1 MPVSLKGIGG
11 GGGNFYKGREGSTDD
26 DEANDPLMVTM
37 RQAKGQQ
44 GDSSSSSS
52 TTPSSSSSSSSSS
65 GSLATSYAAA
75 TVTSLGDPAS
85 AAIVSCFAYTF
96 CSITMVLANK
106 ALASQYRA
114 DVDFL
119 VIAFQSVCAVALV
132 FGCDALGVIQP
143 GSTKFDRSVA
153 IQWLPVNVFFVSM
166 LSTGFLSLKHLNV
179 PMVTIFKN
187 LTNVGIMWGEW
198 YFYGAHVSVGAILS
212 CAIMILGAFLA
223 AANDITFSGIGYF
236 WMVSNCCCTAGYVLY
251 MKHATKTVRLP
262 KFGMVF
268 YNNLL
273 SLPILLAGAA
283 VRGEFRTFLGTGEL
297 HTTSYLSLSL
307 YAGLVGFFLNLAT
320 LWCVSNNSATTY
332 AVVGALNKIP
342 LAVLGW
348 FLFKTPITHKALVFL
363 SMSMC
368 GGFLYTYTKMREVD
382 RPPNLP
388 R

>member
-1 MPVSLKGIGG
+1 MPMSLKGIGG
-11 GGGNFYKGREGSTDD
+11 GGANFYKGRSEGSID
-26 DEANDPLMVTM
+26 DEANDPLMVEM
-37 RQAKGQQ
+37 RHGKGQH
-44 GDSSSSSS
+44 GDSSSSS
-52 TTPSSSSSSSSSS
+52 TTPSSSSSSSSS

-114 DVDFL
+114 DIDFL
-119 VIAFQSVCAVALV
+119 VIAFQSICAVALV

-198 YFYGAHVSVGAILS
+198 YFYGAHVSLGAILS

-273 SLPILLAGAA
+273 SLPILLVGAA
-283 VRGEFRTFLGTGEL
+283 VRGEFSTFLGTDEL

-348 FLFKTPITHKALVFL
+348 FLFKTPITNKALVFL

-368 GGFLYTYTKMREVD
+368 GGFLYTYTKLREVE